1 MGKFKNSL
9 IVDSEC
15 GETIELEQVSF
26 IGMIDLFKTI
36 QSDRLTHKNHEQEEL
51 DANYVSPDQL
61 PLTKI
66 DLHCAPLKKVK
77 LSPKQS

>member
-15 GETIELEQVSF
+15 DEAVEIEQVNF

-36 QSDRLTHKNHEQEEL
+36 QGDRLTHKHHDQEEL
-51 DANYVSPDQL
+51 DQNYVSPDQL
-61 PLTKI
+61 SLVKI
-66 DLHCAPLKKVK
+66 
-77 LSPKQS
+77 